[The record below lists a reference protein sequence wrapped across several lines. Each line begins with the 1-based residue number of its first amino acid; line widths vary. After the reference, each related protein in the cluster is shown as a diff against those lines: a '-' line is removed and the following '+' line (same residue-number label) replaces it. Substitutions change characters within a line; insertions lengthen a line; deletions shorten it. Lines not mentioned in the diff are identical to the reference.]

1 MTEYDDGIEP
11 VVTLEGDLVEHR
23 GDDEKDDENQQLG
36 IGPASPGALHPP
48 EQKYLWNSR
57 VPLQVHP
64 GKLAEELARRLEHHS
79 LLLIERLFEYLSR
92 IKSDTNAPQGLTL
105 PASAIG
111 WLASQLYP
119 TYRDEV
125 GTHGRQ
131 KDTAWMGASMRDRL
145 SLLKYLL
152 PRATHLRI
160 TAEKWPP
167 PVGRTKKNDGPH
179 STTSFEGNDILFSDM
194 SVHSA
199 LTIETTLA
207 APPSLQAFL
216 LYYHSLQNHPRVD
229 LRVFTSLTVLY
240 LDRVPPEWITNMSA
254 GLQLLRVDRSGMF
267 DLTQFLFTPSA
278 SKYESEEALPV
289 QFKMLTHLKLSH
301 CAIGELSGL
310 QGKKVLIPRNKQN
323 GDLLASEHLP
333 IPPPLSKLTNLVCVC
348 LSNNELRTVRSAF
361 AGLSSL
367 TMLSRVDLS
376 FNFLTSMKG
385 CNEMVGNIKELILTG
400 NQLRS
405 VQGLDKCYSLETLNL
420 DGNEFQDV
428 ADIATLANLPELTM
442 LYMRENPLAEK
453 DQKGYRV
460 RVFDL
465 FKESRTG
472 SLLPKST
479 FRQLL
484 HILPILD
491 GEPASKSELVRLCG
505 LTFKQ
510 SVVHADV
517 TQNTQIASIKDYM
530 SQGAQHGEATSPSLI
545 RLPSL
550 MVSRPRR
557 VLRHG
562 KRRRARVDD
571 ATQFF
576 IERDKHSGD
585 AVVIPSLQFSVHDL
599 ISSLTAYAPD
609 TGIYLNSSEISADDG
624 LVNALKVILAEES
637 IDELLNRPSDRA
649 EKRYDVDNGMDME
662 LVPPTPCIE
671 LQISHEESG
680 MLHRR
685 EMSYMSLST
694 IKPDDE
700 SGPDVNTNTFDLSSI
715 IVPLTGPSHN
725 VENEIVDSTYDGN
738 NGEFEQ
744 KGSASKSTGDQ
755 LSLSS
760 PKESMD
766 TLPKSMVSFPEHVW
780 GNKNDAQ
787 SIASSL
793 GTNTQDFSAKDKYHL
808 AEENSYYDGPD
819 LYKHLSVM
827 MNLEL
832 YFKSFVFVS
841 ENPEMNQS
849 FAGQLN
855 DEELSTMLLETA
867 PRIQLRPLDRKTM
880 ESLNK
885 AQAIGIKAASMNET
899 FLRIWREDVLA
910 CGKSAARR
918 VTPYRNPRRTFH
930 GDSIFSSGELEKVCE
945 SRKLILSI
953 TNVAIYVIL
962 DYDQLAI
969 QSQNKCDKRR
979 FPSPIP
985 QEALFQNAPWPHALA
1000 RHPIH
1005 TLHRITI
1012 GFGLQRLTVRFG
1024 PGSTLEQSVMGNEY
1038 TYVITTCNKMKT
1050 ISLLQQLQDQTKE
1063 ASSKVSTL
1071 EKMQMTID
1079 NDDKQ
1084 VLDALSTAVAPSI
1097 VGIIL
1102 HYQILQQ
1109 RWKHGNRGGSRRV
1122 CVVTD
1127 EHIFLL
1133 DEDYVG
1139 DGSESFEAGARN
1151 IGEVNFRLV
1160 DSADLEQVS
1169 HVHAAGFDP
1178 HAITII
1184 VRPKSRLQRIRNWR
1198 LRCYDAE
1205 GAERLVED
1213 VRKAMALH

>member
-1 MTEYDDGIEP
+1 MEHDDGMEP

-23 GDDEKDDENQQLG
+23 GDDENGDERQQLK
-36 IGPASPGALHPP
+36 IGSSRPCPP
-48 EQKYLWNSR
+48 NHSEQKYLWNSR
-57 VPLQVHP
+57 VSQPVHP

-92 IKSDTNAPQGLTL
+92 IKPDTNSSQGLTL

-119 TYRDEV
+119 TYRDEG

-167 PVGRTKKNDGPH
+167 PVSRTRKNAGPD
-179 STTSFEGNDILFSDM
+179 SITSLEGNDILFSDM

-199 LTIETTLA
+199 LTIETSVA

-229 LRVFTSLTVLY
+229 LRVFSNLTVLF

-254 GLQLLRVDRSGMF
+254 GLQLLRVDRSGIF
-267 DLTQFLFTPSA
+267 DLTRFLFTPTSCNHD
-278 SKYESEEALPV
+278 SEEAHPAP
-289 QFKMLTHLKLSH
+289 FKMLTHLKLSH

-310 QGKKVLIPRNKQN
+310 RGKRFLTPRNQQN
-323 GDLLASEHLP
+323 SDPLTIEHLST
-333 IPPPLSKLTNLVCVC
+333 PPPLSKLTNLVCVC
-348 LSNNELRTVRSAF
+348 LSHNELRTVRSAF
-361 AGLSSL
+361 AGFSSL

-376 FNFLTSMKG
+376 FNFLTNMNG
-385 CNEMVGNIKELILTG
+385 CNTMIGNIKELILTG

-442 LYMRENPLAEK
+442 LHMRDNPLAEK

-465 FKESRTG
+465 FKESRTN
-472 SLLPKST
+472 SLLPGST
-479 FRQLL
+479 YRQLL
-484 HILPILD
+484 YILPVLD
-491 GEPASKSELVRLCG
+491 GEPASKRELVRLCG
-505 LTFKQ
+505 LIFKQ
-510 SVVHADV
+510 SVVQADV
-517 TQNTQIASIKDYM
+517 TQNTQLSSINDKQ
-530 SQGAQHGEATSPSLI
+530 SLQGTQGEAVLPLMI

-557 VLRHG
+557 VLRYG
-562 KRRRARVDD
+562 KRRQARVDD
-571 ATQFF
+571 SNQLLF
-576 IERDKHSGD
+576 ERDKLFVES
-585 AVVIPSLQFSVHDL
+585 AVPPTLRFSVHDV
-599 ISSLTAYAPD
+599 ITSLTTSSPD
-609 TGIYLNSSEISADDG
+609 PGIDLNSSEISVDDG

-637 IDELLNRPSDRA
+637 MDELMHGSFDRA
-649 EKRYDVDNGMDME
+649 EKEDVVDNDTDKE
-662 LVPPTPCIE
+662 LVPPRPSTE
-671 LQISHEESG
+671 LLILHEKTAMHHS
-680 MLHRR
+680 R

-694 IKPDDE
+694 IKLDDE
-700 SGPDVNTNTFDLSSI
+700 SGPDLNTNTFELSSI
-715 IVPLTGPSHN
+715 IVPLTGPSLN
-725 VENEIVDSTYDGN
+725 VETEIVDSIH
-738 NGEFEQ
+738 NGLNDELVQ
-744 KGSASKSTGDQ
+744 NGSTSKSTGDRQ
-755 LSLSS
+755 SLSS
-760 PKESMD
+760 PKEAMD
-766 TLPKSMVSFPEHVW
+766 ILPKSMVSFPEHVW
-780 GNKNDAQ
+780 GNKNDTQ

-793 GTNTQDFSAKDKYHL
+793 GTNTHDFSVKDKYHL

-855 DEELSTMLLETA
+855 DEQLSTMLLETA

-885 AQAIGIKAASMNET
+885 AQAIGIKATSMNET

-910 CGKSAARR
+910 CGKPAARR
-918 VTPYRNPRRTFH
+918 VAPYRNPRRTFH
-930 GDSIFSSGELEKVCE
+930 GDSMFSNGKLEKVCG
-945 SRKLILSI
+945 SRKLILSC
-953 TNVAIYVIL
+953 TNAAIYVIP
-962 DYDQLAI
+962 DYDQSATE
-969 QSQNKCDKRR
+969 SQNKYERRR

-1012 GFGLQRLTVRFG
+1012 GFGFQRLTVRFG
-1024 PGSTLEQSVMGNEY
+1024 PGSAVEQSVMGNEY
-1038 TYVITTCNKMKT
+1038 TYVITTCNKLRT
-1050 ISLLQQLQDQTKE
+1050 ISLLQRLQDQTKE
-1063 ASSKVSTL
+1063 ASSKVSTY
-1071 EKMQMTID
+1071 EVKQMTID

-1097 VGIIL
+1097 VGIVL

-1109 RWKHGNRGGSRRV
+1109 RWKHGNRGVVRRV

-1139 DGSESFEAGARN
+1139 DGSESFEAGARKF
-1151 IGEVNFRLV
+1151 GEVNFRLV

-1169 HVHAAGFDP
+1169 HIHAAGFDP

-1213 VRKAMALH
+1213 VRKAVKLN